1 MGFSFTENELLTEL
15 VNLGYQKQASRLCGN
30 DNYLAWEEWIPEILE
45 NDSLLYAQAFAA
57 VNHINFMNPKAYK
70 PERYALKEHAI
81 QKINNKINDPEAA
94 ASDANIGAVLCLA
107 SALHLEV
114 SS

>member
-1 MGFSFTENELLTEL
+1 M
-15 VNLGYQKQASRLCGN
+15 
-30 DNYLAWEEWIPEILE
+30 PEILG

-81 QKINNKINDPEAA
+81 QKINRKLNDPESA
-94 ASDANIGAVLCLA
+94 ASDASIGAVLCLA
-107 SALHLEV
+107 SAAQLEV
-114 SS
+114 SSSIYAVGFIQVFGIRTTKYPRDSISCVSRINCSIFP